1 MKRLGLAAFLLVA
14 LLPFAAWPIDA
25 REQILVKVIQDGQA
39 ISVEVDCPV
48 DAPWPVIWEVLTDYD
63 RMAEFLSNVSASSI
77 VSRVRDDVIRVRQQ
91 GSASIGPLSLP
102 FDNVREIELVPH
114 SQIRSRMVSG
124 DFKASSFVTRIVLV
138 EGRIH
143 IMNSGRYTPNI
154 WVPPLVGP
162 ALIEAEMRRQFAEIR
177 TEIRR
182 RSAKARLPGVTDT
195 DGMCA
200 SRRTGGMVACNL
212 GSSDRQAPSLQL
224 PLEKETK

>member
-1 MKRLGLAAFLLVA
+1 MRRLIAGALFFLA
-14 LLPFAAWPIDA
+14 LLPLVGWSVDS
-25 REQILVKVIQDGQA
+25 REPILVKVTQDGPG

-63 RMAEFLSNVSASSI
+63 RMAEFLSNVSASGI
-77 VSRVRDDVIRVRQQ
+77 VSRRDDVVRVHQR
-91 GSASIGPLSLP
+91 GSASIGPFSLP
-102 FDNVREIELVPH
+102 FDNVREIELIPH

-143 IMNSGRYTPNI
+143 ILNSGRYTPNV
-154 WVPPLVGP
+154 WVPPWIGP
-162 ALIEAEMRRQFAEIR
+162 ALIEAETRKQF
-177 TEIRR
+177 TEIRAEILR
-182 RSAKARLPGVTDT
+182 RKAHAPLAAITDT
-195 DGMCA
+195 QGMCA
-200 SRRTGGMVACNL
+200 SRRTGEMVACNL